1 MTLKQNNAKQGT
13 VAQKEG
19 TGLSFTLSYS
29 KPHFSTPVPVTRGSS
44 LFYISSYTT
53 DWDDVTP
60 LMPQLRHPGCKDF
73 FDSEDP
79 QLSFLDFTQIDY

>member
-1 MTLKQNNAKQGT
+1 MINKKLVKNGLILCVFSMTLNFSGNVSSLFLMTLKQNNAKQGT

-53 DWDDVTP
+53 D
-60 LMPQLRHPGCKDF
+60 
-73 FDSEDP
+73 
-79 QLSFLDFTQIDY
+79 